1 MKMVFSI
8 NSQCRDAGYVEYK
21 WYSTVITMI
30 IIHLQ
35 LLRRTE
41 KRVKLLLGHIC
52 LSLHVIIII
61 YQDYCLQQ
69 RRAPHLVD
77 EPSYCIQVRAGDAL
91 EVD

>member
-1 MKMVFSI
+1 
-8 NSQCRDAGYVEYK
+8 
-21 WYSTVITMI
+21 MI

-69 RRAPHLVD
+69 RRTPHLVD
-77 EPSYCIQVRAGDAL
+77 EPNDCIQVRAGDAL

>member
-69 RRAPHLVD
+69 RRTPNLVD
-77 EPSYCIQVRAGDAL
+77 EPNYCIQVRAGDAL

>member
-1 MKMVFSI
+1 MRDMLNI
-8 NSQCRDAGYVEYK
+8 NGIFDKQQSAQFN
-21 WYSTVITMI
+21 SFNI

-77 EPSYCIQVRAGDAL
+77 EPNDCIQVRAGDAL

>member
-1 MKMVFSI
+1 MRDTLNI
-8 NSQCRDAGYVEYK
+8 NGIFYKQSSQ
-21 WYSTVITMI
+21 SS

-77 EPSYCIQVRAGDAL
+77 EPNDCIQVRAGDAL